1 MKKSLN
7 ILSIL
12 FFALIVFSNNS
23 YAGNKPFN
31 GIITYKISFPDSDFD
46 AQTMSMLP
54 KVATV
59 MVKDNMMKT
68 SITMGMGTQTSI
80 VDGNTKTTVSLIDMM
95 GQKYAVRT
103 TEEENF
109 EELEKYETSV
119 EETGET
125 REIAGHDC
133 KKVIVHVKNK
143 ETEDETD
150 ITVFYTDKY
159 EIGNIYSDKA
169 MFEKINGLMLQY
181 EIDTKGMK
189 MVFTATDV
197 KKKKVSDD
205 EFEIPE
211 GYTETT
217 QEELRRNFGG

>member
-1 MKKSLN
+1 MKKSLS

-12 FFALIVFSNNS
+12 IVTLIAFSNSS
-23 YAGNKPFN
+23 YAGSKPFK
-31 GIITYKISFPDSDFD
+31 GIITYKISFPESDFD
-46 AQTMSMLP
+46 AETMSMLP

-59 MVKDNMMKT
+59 MIKDNMMKT

-80 VDGNTKTTVSLIDMM
+80 TNGKTNTSVSLIDMM
-95 GQKYAVRT
+95 GQKYAIRT
-103 TEEENF
+103 TEEENMA
-109 EELEKYETSV
+109 ELEKYETSV

-125 REIAGHDC
+125 REIAGYDC

-143 ETEDETD
+143 ETEEENN
-150 ITVFYTDKY
+150 ITVYYTDKY

-169 MFEKINGLMLQY
+169 MFDKVDGLMLQY
-181 EIDTKGMK
+181 ELDTRGMR